1 MNEPITVQRLDD
13 FGAVMREYNALKL
26 QKFKLEKRLGLSAVD
41 YSKIK
46 VTSGNSNRLSEEEKF
61 VFALN
66 RINNKL
72 KEYEAWLL
80 PEKEKIISQIARVK
94 RQEYRKI
101 LVLRY
106 IEKWKWSEI
115 IQECFWFEADY
126 EEEKQG
132 KYKDKILYWNRQA
145 LKELE
150 EISKKPY
157 IEIKQLVLKGEKE

>member
-1 MNEPITVQRLDD
+1 MNEPITAQRLDD

-26 QKFKLEKRLGLSAVD
+26 QKFKLEKRLGLSGVD

-46 VTSGNSNRLSEEEKF
+46 VTSGNGLKFSEEERF
-61 VFALN
+61 VLALQK
-66 RINNKL
+66 INSKMQ
-72 KEYEAWLL
+72 EYEKWII
-80 PEKEKIISQIARVK
+80 PEKEVIVKQIARVK

-157 IEIKQLVLKGEKE
+157 IEVKQLVLKGENE

>member
-1 MNEPITVQRLDD
+1 MHEPITVQRLDD
-13 FGAVMREYNALKL
+13 FGAIMREYNVLKQ
-26 QKFKLEKRLGLSAVD
+26 QKFKLEKRLGLSGID
-41 YSKIK
+41 YSKQK
-46 VTSGNSNRLSEEEKF
+46 VTSGNSNRLSEEERF

-72 KEYEAWLL
+72 KDYETWLL
-80 PEKEKIISQIARVK
+80 PEKEKIISQISRIK
-94 RQEYRKI
+94 RQEYRKV

-115 IQECFWFEADY
+115 IQECFWFEVDY

-150 EISKKPY
+150 ETSKKPY
-157 IEIKQLVLKGEKE
+157 IEVKQLVLKGENE